1 MDCSQETAGGKDDG
15 TNNGIPAAAGV
26 IYQNGDNT
34 TSPQGLVE
42 LFQKRSENIWGSW
55 IWDHRDH

>member
-1 MDCSQETAGGKDDG
+1 MEWIVDERQEMEQII
-15 TNNGIPAAAGV
+15 NNGIPPAAGV